1 MKKELGYFNTGD
13 KISKITEDGL
23 RINLYPSGIVTT
35 QLPGQSHSTYKSGL
49 DKDFS
54 NMSTSQISDYAFGL
68 FKK

>member
-1 MKKELGYFNTGD
+1 MKKGSGYFDTGN

-23 RINLYPSGIVTT
+23 RINHYPSGVVTT

-49 DKDFS
+49 NKDFS
-54 NMSTSQISDYAFGL
+54 SKTPSQMSDYAFGL